1 MRQFVLRETGRTAD
15 ALVWNGEKGFG
26 RRSIGA
32 NGYNEWKSAISKE
45 SGPHSSGPF
54 LLAELRVYYTVMSRG
69 IKKFVYGIGFL
80 LFFAGVI
87 FGIYTVVF
95 KAKPTCFD
103 NKQNAQETGV
113 DCGGVCAPCAQRYAQ
128 DITVESIIK
137 FPANGRVVVIADLR
151 NDNEDYGFRDVV
163 YTMIAE
169 DETGSVLG
177 STSNHTFIYDGKTK
191 GSRYIVDLLDV
202 PAKDIFALK
211 VEFSAPEI
219 VSSKEFTEPF
229 VSIKR
234 SSTDVV
240 GLRKVIEPAYV
251 FSREIKVGMTGDDV
265 KNLEDFLYKKQ
276 LLKKFPDGTFD
287 ADAVI
292 ALKAYQK
299 SKKLPTSGVL
309 DTRTRTSINAE
320 VDRVAKIVIDPNAS
334 VSISGNV
341 KNDDL
346 LPASKIIITGFLY
359 DALGIQ
365 LGGSKTE
372 INNLEAAAEEDFKIV
387 FAKDIPLDK
396 VDGTKTRVFID
407 SIK

>member
-1 MRQFVLRETGRTAD
+1 
-15 ALVWNGEKGFG
+15 
-26 RRSIGA
+26 
-32 NGYNEWKSAISKE
+32 
-45 SGPHSSGPF
+45 
-54 LLAELRVYYTVMSRG
+54 MSRG